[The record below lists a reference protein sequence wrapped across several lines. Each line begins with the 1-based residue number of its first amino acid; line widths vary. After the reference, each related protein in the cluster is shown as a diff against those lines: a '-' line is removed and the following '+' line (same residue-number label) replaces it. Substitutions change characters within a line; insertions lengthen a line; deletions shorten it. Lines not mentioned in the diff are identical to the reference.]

1 MEGDRMFRG
10 MEYVYAVYKEK
21 SFSKAAEKLFIS
33 QPSLS
38 ANVKR
43 EEMSIGYPIFDRSTK
58 PLGLTEPGKKYI
70 ETVEKIL
77 FMQQEFAEYI
87 DDLGELKRGKLV
99 LGGSSLY
106 SSWVLPPLMGRFSQ
120 KYPQVQMELI
130 EETTASLLKILQSG
144 EVDILLDNCELEEE
158 MFERQFYKKEY
169 LILAVP
175 RHFSV
180 NNDLKKFQI
189 DVGMIR
195 SLSFLEESVPVV
207 DLGAF
212 SKEPFILLKPEN
224 DTRIRAMELCRQH
237 NFSPNIIFELD
248 QQMTSYNITCSGMG
262 ISFISNTLISKVP
275 ESTEVVYYKLRG
287 EQSCRNLYFYW
298 KKNNYFSKI
307 MQAFLNIAK

>member
-1 MEGDRMFRG
+1 MFRG

-43 EEMSIGYPIFDRSTK
+43 EEKAIGYPIFDRSTK
-58 PLGLTEPGKKYI
+58 PLGLTEPGKRYI

-77 FMQQEFAEYI
+77 AMQEDFSEYI

-106 SSWVLPPLMGRFSQ
+106 SSWVLPPLMGNFS
-120 KYPQVQMELI
+120 KRYPLVQLELV
-130 EETTASLLKILQSG
+130 EETTTNLQRMLQNG
-144 EVDILLDNCELEEE
+144 EVDFVLDNCELDEQI
-158 MFERQFYKKEY
+158 FERQMYRKEY

-175 RHFSV
+175 RNMKV
-180 NNDLKKFQI
+180 N
-189 DVGMIR
+189 VG
-195 SLSFLEESVPVV
+195 LEEFQVSVEDIRNLTFLDNSIPEI
-207 DLGAF
+207 DLGLF

-224 DTRIRAMELCRQH
+224 DTRMRAMELCRQYE
-237 NFSPNIIFELD
+237 FLPNIVFELD

-275 ESTEVVYYKLRG
+275 ESADVVYYKLAG
-287 EQSCRNLYFYW
+287 QQSCRNLYFYW
-298 KKNNYFSKI
+298 KRKSYFSKV
-307 MQAFLNIAK
+307 MQAFLDLTNEAV

>member
-1 MEGDRMFRG
+1 MFRG

-43 EEMSIGYPIFDRSTK
+43 EEKTIGYPIFDRSTK

-77 FMQQEFAEYI
+77 AMQEDFSEYI
-87 DDLGELKRGKLV
+87 DDLGELKTGKLV

-106 SSWVLPPLMGRFSQ
+106 SSWVLPPIMGEFSK
-120 KYPQVQMELI
+120 KYPQVQLELL
-130 EETTASLLKILQSG
+130 EENTANLQKMLQNG
-144 EVDILLDNCELEEE
+144 EVDFLLDNCELEEE
-158 MFERQFYKKEY
+158 MFERQLYQKEY

-175 RHFSV
+175 KHFTI
-180 NNDLKKFQI
+180 NDGLEEFQI
-189 DVGMIR
+189 SVESIR
-195 SLSFLEESVPVV
+195 ELSFLNELVPSVE
-207 DLGAF
+207 LSLFA
-212 SKEPFILLKPEN
+212 KEPFILLKPEN
-224 DTRIRAMELCRQH
+224 DTRIRAMELFKQCE
-237 NFSPNIIFELD
+237 FTPNVVFELD

-275 ESTEVVYYKLRG
+275 ESSDVLYYKLG
-287 EQSCRNLYFYW
+287 DKLSCRNLYFYW
-298 KKNNYFSKI
+298 KRNSYFSRV
-307 MQAFLNIAK
+307 MQEFLRLTR

>member
-1 MEGDRMFRG
+1 MFRG

-106 SSWVLPPLMGRFSQ
+106 SSWVLPSLMGRFSQ

-158 MFERQFYKKEY
+158 MFERQFYK
-169 LILAVP
+169 
-175 RHFSV
+175 
-180 NNDLKKFQI
+180 
-189 DVGMIR
+189 
-195 SLSFLEESVPVV
+195 
-207 DLGAF
+207 
-212 SKEPFILLKPEN
+212 
-224 DTRIRAMELCRQH
+224 
-237 NFSPNIIFELD
+237 
-248 QQMTSYNITCSGMG
+248 
-262 ISFISNTLISKVP
+262 
-275 ESTEVVYYKLRG
+275 TE
-287 EQSCRNLYFYW
+287 
-298 KKNNYFSKI
+298 
-307 MQAFLNIAK
+307 